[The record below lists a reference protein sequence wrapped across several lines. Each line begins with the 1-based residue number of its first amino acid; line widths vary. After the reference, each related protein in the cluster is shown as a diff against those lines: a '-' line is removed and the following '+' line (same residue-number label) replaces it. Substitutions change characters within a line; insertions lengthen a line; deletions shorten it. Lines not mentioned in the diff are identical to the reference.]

1 MTTWRRSSCPPS
13 ERSARVSATALAA
26 LLAFVLGVVVM
37 PISLLAQSVGGTSTQ
52 SVGSTSAQSAVGVM
66 HFPPRPPPPPRQPA
80 PPSNA
85 PMLVQAT
92 EIRYDYTNNS
102 VAAVGNV
109 QIYYGGATVEA
120 DQVTYSQKRSDCA
133 RRATS
138 GSPSPTAR
146 SRMAKSSI

>member
-1 MTTWRRSSCPPS
+1 AVAAVGGPATPWRRFFPLF
-13 ERSARVSATALAA
+13 RRGGARVPGMASAA
-26 LLAFVLGVVVM
+26 LLAFVLGAVTASA
-37 PISLLAQSVGGTSTQ
+37 PGLAQNTT
-52 SVGSTSAQSAVGVM
+52 GVM
-66 HFPPRPPPPPRQPA
+66 HFPPRPPPSPRQPP

-120 DQVTYSQKRSDCA
+120 DQVIYDQKTKRL
-133 RRATS
+133 R
-138 GSPSPTAR
+138 
-146 SRMAKSSI
+146 